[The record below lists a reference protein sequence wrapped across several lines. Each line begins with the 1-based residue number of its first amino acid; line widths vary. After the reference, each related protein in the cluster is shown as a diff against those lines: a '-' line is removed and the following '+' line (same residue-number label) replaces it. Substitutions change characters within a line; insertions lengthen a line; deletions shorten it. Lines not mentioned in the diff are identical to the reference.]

1 MEADSPLTMLIRGPR
16 SRPKEYCRE
25 FRPCMYHHA
34 RSIWKR
40 LRDGTSSCQR
50 FFGSFAVEDAQAQAC
65 LSHTR
70 HSSEDFCEGK

>member
-1 MEADSPLTMLIRGPR
+1 MEADSPLTMLIRGPV
-16 SRPKEYCRE
+16 SHPKEYRRE
-25 FRPCMYHHA
+25 FCLCMYHHT

-50 FFGSFAVEDAQAQAC
+50 FFGSFAGEDAQLKAR

-70 HSSEDFCEGK
+70 HSSEDSCEDK